1 MAKKASKKPDK
12 KEPKKIIER
21 TNFVS
26 ARQALEECR
35 KLTAVPFS
43 PAVDE
48 KTGGGF
54 LEGSLIL
61 MRTKAKVGKSTSAM
75 QLVHNALS
83 QGRYVFYVD
92 VENRLYGDKYFQI
105 EGFDLDNPKFQIIR
119 SNEEK
124 LLSGEEIYGDV
135 MTIMKTPK
143 YKGSLIIIDSFSKI
157 TTQETLDD
165 SNIRY
170 DRRDSTPRLNADF
183 CKKAGNLLRSSKCI
197 ILGMQHW
204 ITNTSPGA
212 MGGLVAD
219 GGVKLIYESCYVL
232 ECKHNQLGLD
242 GESIALEKNES
253 ELDGQMIKW
262 DLPVNKMLAPYVS
275 KDPNSKIES
284 YIKFGTGIWWA
295 KEALS
300 VLENLGIV
308 SRGGAWYEFLTD
320 IELPKVQGANAA
332 IETIENN
339 KDYFKSILKK
349 YYEETYNINYN
360 FTPTEEQEAE

>member
-1 MAKKASKKPDK
+1 MAKKS
-12 KEPKKIIER
+12 PKKDGKENTKKLMER

-26 ARQALEECR
+26 ARGALDECK
-35 KLTAVPFS
+35 KLTMIPFTPS
-43 PAVDE
+43 VDE

-61 MRTKAKVGKSTSAM
+61 MRTKAKIGKSISAM
-75 QLVHNALS
+75 QLAQNALR

-105 EGFDLDNPKFQIIR
+105 EGFDPDNPKFQIIR

-124 LLSGEEIYGDV
+124 LLSGEEIYKDI
-135 MTIMKTPK
+135 MIIMKTPK

-165 SNIRY
+165 DNVRH
-170 DRRDSTPRLNADF
+170 DRRDSTPKLNADF

-219 GGVKLIYESCYVL
+219 GGTKLIYESCYVL

-242 GESIALEKNES
+242 GESIALDKNELTL
-253 ELDGQMIKW
+253 EGQMIKW
-262 DLPVNKMLAPYVS
+262 DLPVNKLLAPYVS
-275 KDPNSKIES
+275 KDPNNKIES
-284 YIKFGTGIWWA
+284 FIKFGTGLWWA
-295 KEALS
+295 KEALP
-300 VLENLGIV
+300 VLENIGLV
-308 SRGGAWYEFLTD
+308 NRGGAWYEFLTGID
-320 IELPKVQGANAA
+320 LPKVQGANAA
-332 IETIENN
+332 IELIEKN
-339 KDYFKSILKK
+339 KEYFENVLTQHYKD
-349 YYEETYNINYN
+349 TYGINYDYI
-360 FTPTEEQEAE
+360 PVEEEDD